1 MNEQRTSAR
10 RLVHNTVFNVAALV
24 SNAIIGFF
32 MIRFLLGRLGEDSY
46 GVWVLIG
53 GTLFRYAPLL
63 SMGLNSSV
71 NRYIPVY
78 LAKDDPDGIQRVVS
92 TSLFFFAILAIAVAI
107 VSVVIYCNIESW
119 FVIKPELVRP
129 AGMLVL
135 IVGCALVLA
144 MPLQPSTAIL
154 SGLQRYD
161 LINIVLLGELFLR
174 TALLVLLL
182 SRGYGLLTVGIIY
195 GLSGIGL
202 RVVHSV
208 LVRKLLP
215 AVSLAPAKIDLGLL
229 KEMLAYGTNTFLYA
243 IGAMI
248 IHQASSLVIAIF
260 LGTAQISQYF
270 VATVAVFLLSQLV
283 NAFTAAVKPAVSDLD
298 TRNEQEKVKAIAVL
312 TQKYSL
318 LLIIPGG
325 FFLVAMGSEFL
336 TICFSDRIED
346 PAAIDAMAVILA
358 VITVAYCTRLAQHSN
373 FIVLVGRG
381 QHRIFGILS
390 AVMALLCVT
399 ASVVSVKVFDW
410 GLLGI
415 AWSNFV
421 PIVLISGVILPIY
434 FNWKMR
440 ISTLECVNNVWR
452 PALLG
457 SLPAVCIIG
466 VWKYLAPPDSWPEV
480 LAVVVAGMIVTFV
493 GGWFLSLEDV
503 ERRRFARIAGRRQDG
518 DKDRL

>member
-1 MNEQRTSAR
+1 MSQQPVTTAR
-10 RLVHNTVFNVAALV
+10 RLVLNTVFNVAALM

-32 MIRFLLGRLGEDSY
+32 MVRFLLGRLGQDSH
-46 GVWVLIG
+46 GVWRLVG
-53 GTLFRYAPLL
+53 GTIFGYAPLL
-63 SMGLNSSV
+63 SMGLNSSI
-71 NRYIPVY
+71 NRYIPMY
-78 LAKDDPDGIQRVVS
+78 LAKNDSDGIQRVVS
-92 TSLFFFAILAIAVAI
+92 TSLFFFTILAIVVAI
-107 VSVVIYCNIESW
+107 VSVVVYCNLESW

-129 AGMLVL
+129 AGILVL
-135 IVGCALVLA
+135 IVGCAIALA
-144 MPLQPSTAIL
+144 IPLQPSTAIL

-161 LINIVLLGELFLR
+161 LINIVLLAQLFLR

-182 SRGYGLLTVGIIY
+182 MQGYGLLTVGITY

-202 RVVHSV
+202 RAMHSV
-208 LVRKLLP
+208 LARRLLP

-229 KEMLAYGTNTFLYA
+229 KEMLAYGMNTFLYA
-243 IGAMI
+243 IGGMI
-248 IHQASSLVIAIF
+248 IYQASSLVIAMF

-283 NAFTAAVKPAVSDLD
+283 KAFTAAVKPAISDLD
-298 TRNEQEKVKAIAVL
+298 TRNEQEKVKEIAFL

-325 FFLVAMGSEFL
+325 FFLVAMAGEFL
-336 TICFSDRIED
+336 TICFGDRIED
-346 PAAIDAMAVILA
+346 SATIDAMAVILTVTA
-358 VITVAYCTRLAQHSN
+358 VAHCTRLAQHSN

-381 QHRIFGILS
+381 QHRIFGMLS
-390 AVMALLCVT
+390 AVMALFCVA
-399 ASVVSVKVFDW
+399 ASVVSVKVFGW

-421 PIVLISGVILPIY
+421 PMVLISGVILPIY

-440 ISTLECVNNVWR
+440 ISTLECVSNVWR

-466 VWKYLAPPDSWPEV
+466 VWKYVAPPESWHEILGVVV
-480 LAVVVAGMIVTFV
+480 LAMVATFV

-503 ERRRFARIAGRRQDG
+503 ERKRFARIARR
-518 DKDRL
+518 R